1 VSPEKPDG
9 KGVSGDWSR
18 ALREA
23 SPLLGI
29 GTTIAAS
36 LIVGLLAGRWIDGK
50 LGTWPLFF
58 LLGAGLALAAS
69 FYQLYALLMRPKK

>member
-1 VSPEKPDG
+1 VSPEKPDD

-50 LGTWPLFF
+50 LGTAPLFF